1 MATIAG
7 NSNLPTSY
15 YWSLVKDMD
24 SSQKLELVTML
35 IDSVRPVVTK
45 MEEKGNEHGAPK
57 PYTLEELHT
66 RIAKAERE
74 SALGL
79 GQDSEEMFDEL
90 EDEFAH
96 EDEAL
101 EMADAI

>member
-45 MEEKGNEHGAPK
+45 MEEEGNGHGAHK
-57 PYTLEELHT
+57 PYTLEELHA
-66 RIAKAERE
+66 RIGKAERE

-79 GQDSEEMFDEL
+79 GQDSEEMFEEL

>member
-45 MEEKGNEHGAPK
+45 MEEKGLLKQNAS
-57 PYTLEELHT
+57 LL
-66 RIAKAERE
+66 
-74 SALGL
+74 
-79 GQDSEEMFDEL
+79 
-90 EDEFAH
+90 
-96 EDEAL
+96 
-101 EMADAI
+101 